1 MKKQMHRLLSL
12 MLSLILVVGLIPGT
26 MIAHATPVDI
36 TEINLTGN
44 YQIGKVPAG
53 ILPAFNPG
61 TTTANTVIDERNSN
75 WEYKNQWGE
84 WSGFGSETPVA
95 YNDSKTDYGYVF
107 AVYTGTTYQLASGV
121 KVKYNGVDV
130 TSTAKVSSRFPWGN
144 YVYVDLGKAI
154 GKNPLTHT
162 VTFESNGGKE
172 IAPKKV
178 VSGLKIIAP
187 STPTKDKYLFRG
199 WYEDSTFSKE
209 FDFNTQITSDMTLY
223 AKWEAVNFINE
234 IRLAGDIQYGN
245 VPVGKLPSFNP
256 RTNTTGA
263 SINDRN
269 SGWMER
275 KEATPSWQG
284 FGSDTPVANNDGQ
297 TDYGYS
303 FAVHVDTEAAYQ
315 LASDLQVFYNGEDV
329 TSSADVIPYVW
340 GAYVIVDLGKAN
352 ETPVAYTITFNSN
365 GGSEIASKNV
375 NAGEKVSEPTPA
387 PTKEGFTFD
396 GWYEDSTFS
405 KNFDFNTPITH
416 SMTLYA
422 KWEAANSINEIRL
435 VGDVQIGKVPAG
447 ILPAFNPGTTTDSIT
462 IDRTNSS
469 WMYKMQNGVWSGF
482 GSETPTAV
490 NDGKTDYGYDFT
502 VEPKEGYQLASDLIV
517 IYNDVDVT
525 STVGVRRWAWGAYVT
540 VDLGKAIG
548 EKPAVTVTFISN
560 GGTEISPKV
569 VANGLKI
576 KEPSTPIKDKYLFRG
591 WYEDSTFSKKFDFNT
606 PITSD
611 VTLYAKWEAA
621 NSINEIRLVGDV
633 QNGNVPA
640 GILPAFNPAT
650 TTDSITIDRTNSSW
664 MYKMQN
670 GVWSGFG
677 SETPTA
683 VNDGKTDYGYD
694 FAVEAKEGYQL
705 ASDLKVI
712 YNDVDV
718 TSTVKVRRY
727 AWGAYVIVDLGKANG
742 TPVVYTITFDANGGS
757 GTMDPVTGLTGEF
770 TLPANKFTAP
780 SGKQFKGWSLTT
792 DGAIV
797 TKVDMTENRTVY
809 AIWEN
814 IPVTYYTVTF
824 DSAGGSAVT
833 AQSIEAGQKATKPAD
848 PTKDG
853 YDFKGWTL
861 NGSAYDFNTAVN
873 GNITLVATWEQ
884 QQVVPTTYTVSFAAN
899 GGTGT
904 MADVTGISGEYTL
917 PANGFTAPDG
927 KQFKA
932 WSVGGV
938 EKAVGDKITV
948 TANTTVTAVW
958 EAIEYNVTVTGGTAS
973 VGAGTPITKAT
984 MGTTVTL
991 TAGAAPTGQMFDKW
1005 VVNGV
1010 VVADANSATTTFVM
1024 PAGNVTAEATYKNAP
1039 HTHTFDQEIVKDAAL
1054 KTAADCTHDA
1064 VYYKSCSCGAISTDD
1079 TDTFKAI
1086 NSALGHAWPEEGSW
1100 SKDADK
1106 HWYECSRCHSKKDEA
1121 AHDYGDDDICD
1132 ICTYD
1137 NSVPHTHNLTLVDEN
1152 PATCTT
1158 PGNKAYYTCDGCDK
1172 WFEDATGSV
1181 DITDKTSVILTA
1193 NGHTP
1198 SDWKSDA
1205 DNHWKECTRC
1215 GDKTE
1220 LEAHDFGTDNECDIC
1235 GYKKAAVPSYD
1246 DDDDDYV
1253 SSTKDKDDM
1262 SGRWIQNEH
1271 GWWYSYSNGTWPS
1284 NGWAYLPWL
1293 GSYYWYYFNA
1303 DGYMAVNWLDWN
1315 NNRYNLNPV
1324 AGTNAGMMLTGW
1336 QQIGGKWY
1344 FFNPEKG
1351 SLEGI
1356 LFRNT
1361 TTPDGYQ
1368 VSADGAWIQ

>member
-26 MIAHATPVDI
+26 MIAHAAPVDI

-84 WSGFGSETPVA
+84 WSGFDSETPVA
-95 YNDSKTDYGYVF
+95 YNDGKTEYGYVF
-107 AVYTGTTYQLASGV
+107 AVNTGTTYQLASRL
-121 KVKYNGVDV
+121 KVSYNGVDV

-154 GKNPLTHT
+154 GENPLTHT
-162 VTFESNGGKE
+162 VTFNSNGGKE

-178 VSGLKIIAP
+178 VSGLKIKAP

-209 FDFNTQITSDMTLY
+209 FDFNTPITSDMTLY
-223 AKWEAVNFINE
+223 AKWEAANFINE

-245 VPVGKLPSFNP
+245 VPVGTLPSFNP
-256 RTNTTGA
+256 RTNTKGA
-263 SINDRN
+263 SINNRN

-275 KEATPSWQG
+275 KKATPSWQG
-284 FGSDTPVANNDGQ
+284 FGSETPVANNDGK
-297 TDYGYS
+297 TDYGYR
-303 FAVHVDTEAAYQ
+303 FAVYVDTEAAYQ
-315 LASDLQVFYNGEDV
+315 LASGLQVFYNGEDV
-329 TSSADVIPYVW
+329 TSSADVTHYVW
-340 GAYVIVDLGKAN
+340 GAYVTVDLGKATV
-352 ETPVAYTITFNSN
+352 ESPATYTVTFNSN
-365 GGSEIASKNV
+365 GGSKIASKNV

-387 PTKEGFTFD
+387 PTKKGFTFD

-435 VGDVQIGKVPAG
+435 VGDVQNGNVPAG

-462 IDRTNSS
+462 IDETNSS

-482 GSETPTAV
+482 SSETPTAV
-490 NDGKTDYGYDFT
+490 NDDKTDYGYVFRVVT
-502 VEPKEGYQLASDLIV
+502 KPGYQLASSDLKV
-517 IYNDVDVT
+517 IYNGVDVT
-525 STVGVRRWAWGAYVT
+525 STVKVRTFAWGAYVT

-560 GGTEISPKV
+560 GGTEISPKQ
-569 VANGLKI
+569 VASGLKI
-576 KEPSTPIKDKYLFRG
+576 KEPTTPIKEGFTFDG
-591 WYEDSTFSKKFDFNT
+591 WYTDDTYTTKYNFEDAVTKN
-606 PITSD
+606 I
-611 VTLYAKWEAA
+611 TLYAKWEPAK
-621 NSINEIRLVGDV
+621 SINEIRLAGNV
-633 QNGNVPA
+633 QYGNVPV
-640 GILPAFNPAT
+640 GTLPSFNPGT
-650 TTDSITIDRTNSSW
+650 TTDSITIDETNSSW

-670 GVWSGFG
+670 GKWSGFG
-677 SETPTA
+677 SDTPTA
-683 VNDGKTDYGYD
+683 VNDDKTDYGYD
-694 FAVEAKEGYQL
+694 FRVVTKAGYQL
-705 ASDLKVI
+705 AFSDLKVI

-718 TSTVKVRRY
+718 TSTVKVRMWY
-727 AWGAYVIVDLGKANG
+727 WGAYVTVDLGKAIGENP
-742 TPVVYTITFDANGGS
+742 TTHTVIFNSNGGS
-757 GTMDPVTGLTGEF
+757 GTMAPATDLTGEF

-797 TKVDMTENRTVY
+797 TKVDMTEDRIVY
-809 AIWEN
+809 AIWED

-824 DSAGGSAVT
+824 DSNGGSAVT

-873 GNITLVATWEQ
+873 GNITLVAVW
-884 QQVVPTTYTVSFAAN
+884 
-899 GGTGT
+899 
-904 MADVTGISGEYTL
+904 D
-917 PANGFTAPDG
+917 
-927 KQFKA
+927 
-932 WSVGGV
+932 
-938 EKAVGDKITV
+938 AV
-948 TANTTVTAVW
+948 
-958 EAIEYNVTVTGGTAS
+958 EYNVTVTGGTAS

-1024 PAGNVTAEATYKNAP
+1024 PAGNVTAEA
-1039 HTHTFDQEIVKDAAL
+1039 
-1054 KTAADCTHDA
+1054 
-1064 VYYKSCSCGAISTDD
+1064 
-1079 TDTFKAI
+1079 
-1086 NSALGHAWPEEGSW
+1086 
-1100 SKDADK
+1100 
-1106 HWYECSRCHSKKDEA
+1106 
-1121 AHDYGDDDICD
+1121 
-1132 ICTYD
+1132 TYD

-1315 NNRYNLNPV
+1315 NNRYYLNPV
-1324 AGTNAGMMLTGW
+1324 AETNAGMMLTGW